1 MGCAVEYDF
10 AFEAQTLTPN
20 ADVTVPVQV
29 FLTLFPAAG
38 YGQIDCIVIEATG
51 QAVRL
56 DDLGAADQAGIGRTV
71 KQLIEERLCRN

>member
-1 MGCAVEYDF
+1 MDYDF
-10 AFEAQTLTPN
+10 EFEARTITPD
-20 ADVTVPVQV
+20 ACVAVPVQV
-29 FLTLFPAAG
+29 FVTLFPAAG

-71 KQLIEERLCRN
+71 KQLIEERICKN